1 MIRKELLALM
11 EHDNAKYP
19 LEERASKGKKK
30 GIKRSTNESAPVI
43 GDFEEDEVKEAD
55 SLIREEAEY
64 LRVAMGHEVETLDD
78 FVESHTLQTEVL
90 RDGLQPCG
98 VKFEATFKQMG
109 TAGTELECFQAL
121 QKQEKLAAKHR
132 INDLWEEVQKQKLL
146 EQTLQRRYGDLLA
159 ELERTQSQINV
170 YKAQAQKQEEV
181 AAENHT
187 SESAEAVANQT
198 ALSSSSELSEPVPSD
213 DLAISKPEGN
223 VSEYVEGVGVANGDV
238 KQTDRSVDMLET
250 SAAEQ

>member
-1 MIRKELLALM
+1 
-11 EHDNAKYP
+11 
-19 LEERASKGKKK
+19 
-30 GIKRSTNESAPVI
+30 
-43 GDFEEDEVKEAD
+43 
-55 SLIREEAEY
+55 
-64 LRVAMGHEVETLDD
+64 
-78 FVESHTLQTEVL
+78 
-90 RDGLQPCG
+90 
-98 VKFEATFKQMG
+98 MG

-159 ELERTQSQINV
+159 ELERTQNQINV
-170 YKAQAQKQEEV
+170 YRAQSQKQEEI
-181 AAENHT
+181 AAENHA

-238 KQTDRSVDMLET
+238 KQTDRTVDMLET
-250 SAAEQ
+250 SAPEQ